1 MWKVLVVICT
11 LGNPCNLFE
20 QDPMVYYSSEKQC
33 IAAAEAKSKALVK
46 AFHAFGSF
54 RNSSPRCASL
64 FKKFAHYLF
73 TLRQGLF
80 KQTNLLRIFPLGSTT

>member
-46 AFHAFGSF
+46 TFNDFGYYIESE
-54 RNSSPRCASL
+54 
-64 FKKFAHYLF
+64 AHSCQYID
-73 TLRQGLF
+73 TVQ
-80 KQTNLLRIFPLGSTT
+80 ST